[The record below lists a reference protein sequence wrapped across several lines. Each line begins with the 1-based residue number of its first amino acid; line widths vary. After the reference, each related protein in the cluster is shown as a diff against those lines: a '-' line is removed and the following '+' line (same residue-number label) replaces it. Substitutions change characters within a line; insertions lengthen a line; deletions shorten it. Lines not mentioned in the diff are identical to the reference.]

1 MPDLDRLDA
10 LIMSRDA
17 INGTLSLDD
26 IGMLPLLRSVAVV
39 EGLRFPPRVHDYFE
53 FMMDRIDHNPLP
65 VI

>member
-39 EGLRFPPRVHDYFE
+39 EGLFRRAFTT
-53 FMMDRIDHNPLP
+53 ISNL
-65 VI
+65 